1 MPKKFLSKVCLDTNF
16 SSKVKLYEICKS
28 FSMINRRI
36 INLSTCNFWRLELLG
51 SVIIAIVKDLN
62 LVVAGKEHTILFFAS
77 AYCGRVK

>member
-62 LVVAGKEHTILFFAS
+62 LVVAGKGHTILFFAS

>member
-1 MPKKFLSKVCLDTNF
+1 MHKKFLSKVSLDTNF

-36 INLSTCNFWRLELLG
+36 INLSTCDFWRLELLG

-62 LVVAGKEHTILFFAS
+62 PVVAGKEHTILFFAS
-77 AYCGRVK
+77 A

>member
-1 MPKKFLSKVCLDTNF
+1 MPKKVLSKVCLDTNF